1 MAGRWWEGRE
11 SSREP
16 EKGRQL
22 GKREDRDGTDVGPQS
37 GL

>member
-11 SSREP
+11 SSQEP
-16 EKGRQL
+16 EKERQL
-22 GKREDRDGTDVGPQS
+22 GKREGRDDTGVGLQS